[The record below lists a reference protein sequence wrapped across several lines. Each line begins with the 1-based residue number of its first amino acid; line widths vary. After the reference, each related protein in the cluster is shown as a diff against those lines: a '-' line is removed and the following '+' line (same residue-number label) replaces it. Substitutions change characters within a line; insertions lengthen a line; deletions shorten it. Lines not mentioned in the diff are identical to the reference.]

1 MVEYGNGIGQ
11 VAGQAGGGRG
21 PGGTMDVGAAVVA
34 FVNDSAHTISTTPP
48 TMLLA
53 AAIVILVLL
62 VLLRRAF

>member
-34 FVNDSAHTISTTPP
+34 FVNDSAHTSTTPT